1 MKILIIDNEAALRAG
16 LKEMILQL
24 PLPACSIEEA
34 AGVASGVDT
43 VNSFK
48 PDIVF
53 LDIEM
58 DDGTGFDLLQQLPAP
73 SFQLIFTTAHNQ
85 YAIRAFK
92 FSAID
97 YLLKPVDKEELF
109 SCLQKAIA
117 NISKTDISS
126 QLGIMMQQY
135 FPRKDD
141 ENRIVL
147 NDKQSTYFVKLCDI
161 LFCEAEGPYTK
172 FHIADKPAIL
182 ISKNL
187 KEYEEL
193 LTPMGFIRTHH
204 SYIVNTTKV
213 KLYDKTDGG
222 ALILEGGQSVP
233 LSQRRKD
240 AVMLALSR

>member
-16 LKEMILQL
+16 LKEMILQCGISFL
-24 PLPACSIEEA
+24 EIEEA
-34 AGVASGVDT
+34 EGVVTGVEKI
-43 VNSFK
+43 NSFK

-58 DDGTGFDLLQQLPAP
+58 NDGNGFDLLNKISNPV
-73 SFQLIFTTAHNQ
+73 FQLVFTTAHNQ

-97 YLLKPVDKEELF
+97 YLLKPVDKEELNA
-109 SCLQKAIA
+109 CLQKAIS
-117 NISKTDISS
+117 NIHKTDLSS
-126 QLGIMMQQY
+126 KLGIMMQQY
-135 FPRKDD
+135 SPKREEEK
-141 ENRIVL
+141 RIVL
-147 NDKQSTYFVKLCDI
+147 NDKQSTYFVKLSDI

-172 FHIADKPAIL
+172 FHIAGKSSIL

-193 LTPMGFIRTHH
+193 LVPDGFVRTHH
-204 SYIVNTTKV
+204 SYIVNPAKI

-233 LSQRRKD
+233 LSQRRKE
-240 AVMLALSR
+240 AVMQALTK

>member
-1 MKILIIDNEAALRAG
+1 MKILIIDNEAALRAS
-16 LKEMILQL
+16 LKQLVLQCA
-24 PLPACSIEEA
+24 LPAVQIEEA
-34 AGVASGVDT
+34 EGVASGLEQI
-43 VNSFK
+43 NRFA

-58 DDGTGFDLLQQLPAP
+58 NDGTGFDLLSRLTEPQ
-73 SFQLIFTTAHNQ
+73 FQLIFTTAHNQ

-97 YLLKPVDKEELF
+97 YLLKPIIKEELHA
-109 SCLQKAIA
+109 CLQKAIN
-117 NISKTDISS
+117 NISKTGLSS

-135 FPRKDD
+135 FSRKD
-141 ENRIVL
+141 EERRIVL
-147 NDKQSTYFVKLCDI
+147 NDKQSTYFVKLSDI

-172 FHIADKPAIL
+172 FHIADKASIL

-193 LTPMGFIRTHH
+193 LVPMGFVRTHH
-204 SYIVNTTKV
+204 SYIVNPAKI

-240 AVMLALSR
+240 MVMQALTK

>member
-1 MKILIIDNEAALRAG
+1 MKILIIDNEAELRAG
-16 LKEMILQL
+16 LKEMILQSSI
-24 PLPACSIEEA
+24 PVSFIEEA
-34 AGVASGVDT
+34 EGVASGFEKI
-43 VNSFK
+43 NSFA

-58 DDGTGFDLLQQLPAP
+58 NDGTGFDLLAKLTSPA
-73 SFQLIFTTAHNQ
+73 FQLIFTTAHNQ

-97 YLLKPVDKEELF
+97 YLLKPINKEELHT
-109 SCLQKAIA
+109 CLQKAAA
-117 NISKTDISS
+117 NISKTDLSS

-135 FPRKDD
+135 FSKKD
-141 ENRIVL
+141 EERRIVL
-147 NDKQSTYFVKLCDI
+147 NDKQSTYFVKLNDI

-172 FHIADKPAIL
+172 FHIADKASIL

-193 LTPMGFIRTHH
+193 LVPMGFVRTHH
-204 SYIVNTTKV
+204 SYIVNPAKI

-222 ALILEGGQSVP
+222 ALILEGGQMVP

-240 AVMLALSR
+240 AVMQALTK